1 MKKSTRLFDDH
12 FHLTVEDIAK
22 KVDQYIEENREFLKD
37 ENEMIRW
44 ASLPSVL
51 LDNEGND
58 QAFIQLVCYI
68 DEMFLEI
75 PDKISLISTAASLL
89 TEAKISLK
97 NYDINSLYL
106 LVDYFRDIDVGLY
119 QTQKKVLTDPQL
131 LEAIRYNVL
140 DVDKRVALLKY
151 IWTEVEKNHLE
162 LDDTKKIEEF
172 TKRVIAVLHDKSA
185 DEILGI
191 ENYMNGK
198 KNKQIVFVDSL
209 NG

>member
-51 LDNEGND
+51 LDNEEND
-58 QAFIQLVCYI
+58 QVFIQLVCYI

-151 IWTEVEKNHLE
+151 IWTVVEKNHLD
-162 LDDTKKIEEF
+162 LDDTKKIEKF